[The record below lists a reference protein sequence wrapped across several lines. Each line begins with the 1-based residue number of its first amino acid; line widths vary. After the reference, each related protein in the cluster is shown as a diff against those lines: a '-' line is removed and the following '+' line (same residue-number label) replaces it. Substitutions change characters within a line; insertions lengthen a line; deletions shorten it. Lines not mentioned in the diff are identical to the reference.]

1 VSDPPRERIPDYR
14 NYNDLGSAEPP
25 RWSRRPKLWERAIEL
40 ARGEPP
46 DGPRC
51 FIHRDFHPENTL
63 WSRGKLTGIV
73 DWTSGSW
80 GPAAVDSAHMRWNL
94 ALTYGLD
101 AADEFLRLHRLLS
114 SQASEDQPY
123 WDLVTVLDSLVDL
136 EPGEWSRFDLERLE
150 RYLKSVLAQIP

>member
-1 VSDPPRERIPDYR
+1 
-14 NYNDLGSAEPP
+14 
-25 RWSRRPKLWERAIEL
+25 
-40 ARGEPP
+40 
-46 DGPRC
+46 
-51 FIHRDFHPENTL
+51 
-63 WSRGKLTGIV
+63 
-73 DWTSGSW
+73 
-80 GPAAVDSAHMRWNL
+80 MRWNL

-101 AADEFLRLHRLLS
+101 AADEFLRLHRLLG